1 MDVRA
6 SRVLPL
12 GYEVGKW
19 EALTSNSKYVSS
31 PIANEYSDGKF
42 KRTLSRE
49 LTEPET

>member
-1 MDVRA
+1 LDVRI

-12 GYEVGKW
+12 GYEVGIR
-19 EALTSNSKYVSS
+19 EALTSNSKYESS
-31 PIANEYSDGKF
+31 PIANKYSDGKF